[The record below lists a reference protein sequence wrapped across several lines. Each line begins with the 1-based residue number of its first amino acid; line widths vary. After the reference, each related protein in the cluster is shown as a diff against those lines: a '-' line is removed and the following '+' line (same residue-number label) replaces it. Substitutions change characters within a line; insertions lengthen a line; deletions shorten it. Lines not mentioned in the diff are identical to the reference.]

1 LSVISNKIP
10 TFRCFFTKRMNSFE
24 TILYKYWKFSKF
36 RPLQREIIES
46 AYNGNDTLALMP
58 TGGGKSITF
67 QVAALAQE
75 GICIVVTPLI
85 ALMKDQVDNLKLKG
99 IKAVAIYSGLSYS
112 EIDIALDNCVYGGVK
127 FLYVSPE
134 RLQTPLFL
142 ERVKLMNV
150 CLITVDEAHCISQ
163 WGYDFRPSYMQIP
176 QLRSIFPQVPIL
188 ALTATATPQVAE
200 DIQNKLEFRAHNV
213 LTKSFERKNL
223 TYIVKEKQDKL
234 GYILNLCKKVKGV
247 GIVYVRTRKQT
258 KETAYLLQQKGINA
272 DYYHAGLDSD
282 VRQMKQEAWTKS
294 NNMVMVSTN
303 AFGMGI
309 DKPNVR
315 FVLHLDVPESLEAYF
330 QEAGRAGRDEKEAFA
345 VLLYNKQD
353 ITTIRTNFTKKYPDY
368 AYIKRVYEALGNYFQ
383 VAIGEAKGRVFD
395 FFIAEFCAQ
404 FKLEIVMTFNSL
416 KILEDEGYLVFSDAA
431 ERYSRAKFHV
441 NRNELYK
448 FQVENREFDAFI
460 KLILRNYEGI
470 FTDFVTISEE
480 SLAKKAG
487 TTPENITQYLIA
499 LSQRRIIGYYKA
511 KQNPILMYS
520 EERLPLENLLFSYD
534 NIAFRKEQNKKRI
547 DAIIDYVGN
556 QSKCRSLQLL
566 EYFGETGKQR
576 CGNCDVC
583 RKRNAMKVN
592 KLQFDYIIEDMKKRL
607 AEKPVAVHELVAS
620 MDYAEEDIKEVI
632 DFLLENKKMI
642 YMGSGMLTWNK

>member
-1 LSVISNKIP
+1 MN
-10 TFRCFFTKRMNSFE
+10 TFES
-24 TILYKYWKFSKF
+24 ILYKYWKYTKF
-36 RPLQREIIES
+36 RPLQQEIIES

-67 QVAALAQE
+67 QVAALAKE

-85 ALMKDQVDNLKLKG
+85 ALMKDQVDNLKRKG
-99 IKAVAIYSGLSYS
+99 IKAVAIYSGLSFG
-112 EIDIALDNCVYGGVK
+112 EIDIALDNCIYGGVK

-142 ERVKLMNV
+142 ERVQRMNV
-150 CLITVDEAHCISQ
+150 CLIAVDEAHCISQ

-176 QLRSIFPQVPIL
+176 QLRSFFPHIPIL

-200 DIQNKLEFRAHNV
+200 DIQNKLEFRTHNV

-223 TYIVKEKQDKL
+223 TYIVKQREDKI
-234 GYILNLCKKVKGV
+234 GYILTISQKVKGV

-258 KETAYLLQQKGINA
+258 KETAYLLQKAGLNA
-272 DYYHAGLDSD
+272 DYYHAGLDND
-282 VRQMKQEAWTKS
+282 VRQIKQEAWTKS
-294 NNMVMVSTN
+294 NDMVMVSTN

-330 QEAGRAGRDEKEAFA
+330 QEAGRAGRDEQEAFA
-345 VLLYNKQD
+345 VLLYNQQD
-353 ITTIRTNFTKKYPDY
+353 IRTIRSNFTKKYPDY
-368 AYIKRVYEALGNYFQ
+368 SYIKKVYEALGNYFQ
-383 VAIGEAKGRVFD
+383 VAIGEGKGRIFD
-395 FFIAEFCAQ
+395 FFIAEFCAK

-416 KILEDEGYLVFSDAA
+416 KILEDEGYIVFSDAA
-431 ERYSRAKFHV
+431 ERYSRAKFYV

-448 FQVENREFDAFI
+448 FQVENREFDAVI

-511 KQNPILMYS
+511 KQNPLLIFS

-534 NIAFRKEQNKKRI
+534 DIAFRKEQQHNRI
-547 DAIIDYVGN
+547 TAMINYVSN

-583 RKRNAMKVN
+583 RKRNTMKVN
-592 KLQFDYIIEDMKKRL
+592 TLRFDYIIEDIKKRL
-607 AEKPVAVHELVAS
+607 AEKPLSPRDLTAS
-620 MDYAEEDIKEVI
+620 LDYAEEYIKEVI
-632 DFLLENKKMI
+632 DFLLENHKVI
-642 YMGSGMLTWNK
+642 YMGGGVLTWNK

>member
-1 LSVISNKIP
+1 MN
-10 TFRCFFTKRMNSFE
+10 TFES
-24 TILYKYWKFSKF
+24 ILYKYWKYTKF
-36 RPLQREIIES
+36 RPLQQEIIES
-46 AYNGNDTLALMP
+46 VYKGNDTLALMP

-85 ALMKDQVDNLKLKG
+85 ALMKDQVDNLQRKG
-99 IKAVAIYSGLSYS
+99 IKAMAIYSGLSFS
-112 EIDIALDNCVYGGVK
+112 EIDIALDNCIYGGIK

-134 RLQTPLFL
+134 RLQTPLFI
-142 ERVKLMNV
+142 ERVQRMNV
-150 CLITVDEAHCISQ
+150 CLIAVDEAHCISQ

-176 QLRSIFPQVPIL
+176 QLRSFFPQVPIL
-188 ALTATATPQVAE
+188 ALTATATAAVAE
-200 DIQNKLEFRAHNV
+200 DIQNKLEFKAHNV
-213 LTKSFERKNL
+213 LSKSFERKNL
-223 TYIVKEKQDKL
+223 TYIVKHREDKI
-234 GYILNLCKKVKGV
+234 GYILNISKKVKGA

-258 KETAYLLQQKGINA
+258 KETAFLLQKAGLNA
-272 DYYHAGLDSD
+272 DYYHAGLDGD
-282 VRQMKQEAWTKS
+282 VRRMKQEAWTKS
-294 NNMVMVSTN
+294 DNMIMVSTN

-315 FVLHLDVPESLEAYF
+315 FVLHLDVPESIEAYF

-345 VLLYNKQD
+345 VLLFNQQD
-353 ITTIRTNFTKKYPDY
+353 IRTIRTNFTKKYPDY
-368 AYIKRVYEALGNYFQ
+368 SYIKRVYEALGNYFQ

-395 FFIAEFCAQ
+395 FFIADFCAK

-416 KILEDEGYLVFSDAA
+416 KILEDEGYIVFSDAA
-431 ERYSRAKFHV
+431 ERYSRAKFYV

-448 FQVENREFDAFI
+448 FQVENREFDAFV
-460 KLILRNYEGI
+460 KLLLRNYEGI

-480 SLAKKAG
+480 SLAKKAD

-511 KQNPILMYS
+511 KQNPLLVYS

-534 NIAFRKEQNKKRI
+534 EIAFRKEQQLNRI
-547 DAIIDYVGN
+547 TAMINYVTH

-583 RKRNAMKVN
+583 RTRNAMNVN
-592 KLQFDYIIEDMKKRL
+592 KLQFDYIIDDIKKRL
-607 AEKPVAVHELVAS
+607 AEKPMSPHEIIEHL
-620 MDYAEEDIKEVI
+620 DYAEADIQEVI
-632 DFLLENKKMI
+632 NFLLDNKKMM
-642 YMGSGMLTWNK
+642 YMSSGVLTWN